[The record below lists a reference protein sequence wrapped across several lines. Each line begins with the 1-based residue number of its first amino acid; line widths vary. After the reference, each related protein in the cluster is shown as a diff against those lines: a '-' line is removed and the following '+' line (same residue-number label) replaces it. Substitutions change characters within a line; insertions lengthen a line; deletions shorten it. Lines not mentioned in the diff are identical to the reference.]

1 MAFRKLVGSYKDYN
15 LATHIIEDGYL
26 AVDVDTG
33 SLRIGDGVTAGGTA
47 VGGSGSSS
55 SLGDLSA
62 IGSTLSAPSNADMT
76 LQTSGTGIVLIN
88 DTFKIGSG
96 ASVTTILDEDT
107 LSSNSATALATQQSV
122 KAYVDTEIANVS
134 IGDLSFVGST
144 IAAPSNA
151 DLTLNS
157 SNGNVVIEG
166 IKVAGTT
173 LSTEDSTPGIEI
185 AGNLIPS
192 QNGVFQLGSASR
204 RWQTVYVAA
213 ETIDLGGATIKSDGS
228 GALTIAAT
236 GATLPVGSKVGTS
249 GISLTGSKDGTLA
262 RPVQNVGL
270 FVNDGSSTLTDAQ
283 ILATT
288 AALTLEFNATV
299 EDVPVYTDAGQTFT
313 LANGTAL
320 SATAAAGITLF
331 QF

>member
-15 LATHIIEDGYL
+15 LATHVIEDGYL
-26 AVDVDTG
+26 VVDVDTG
-33 SLRIGDGVTAGGTA
+33 SLRIGDGVTAGGTE
-47 VGGSGSSS
+47 VGGGGGGSASGLKFGDTTSSTISIADGGVLNLVGTGGVTATVSGDTLTIDGSEVSGSGGSS
-55 SLGDLSA
+55 SLGDLTA
-62 IGSTLSAPSNADMT
+62 VGSTLSS
-76 LQTSGTGIVLIN
+76 
-88 DTFKIGSG
+88 
-96 ASVTTILDEDT
+96 
-107 LSSNSATALATQQSV
+107 
-122 KAYVDTEIANVS
+122 
-134 IGDLSFVGST
+134 
-144 IAAPSNA
+144 PSNA

-157 SNGNVVIEG
+157 SGGNVVIEG
-166 IKVAGTT
+166 IRVAGTT
-173 LSTEDSTPGIEI
+173 MSTEDSSPGIEI

-192 QNGVFQLGSASR
+192 QNGVFQLGSSPR

-213 ETIDLGGATIKSDGS
+213 ETIDLGGATIKSDGT
-228 GALTIAAT
+228 GNLEIAAT
-236 GATLPVGSKVGTS
+236 GATLPSGSKVGTN

-270 FVNDGSSTLTDAQ
+270 FLSDGSTSLTDAQ
-283 ILATT
+283 LLATT

-320 SATAAAGITLF
+320 VDSGAAGITLF